1 MSSVSMLCFEGL
13 PIILPHFI
21 PCIQFPAFYGILWTM
36 ITVPT
41 PQFIIIAY
49 TIFGVKM
56 FVQEISNLSRITKYE
71 LVNQH
76 NRLNKLMMRNKFM
89 LSSIWTLTFFGLT
102 LIKRFRKLR

>member
-1 MSSVSMLCFEGL
+1 MSSVAMLCFEGL

-36 ITVPT
+36 ITVPK
-41 PQFIIIAY
+41 PQFILIAY

-71 LVNQH
+71 FVNQH
-76 NRLNKLMMRNKFM
+76 NRLHKLMRNKFI
-89 LSSIWTLTFFGLT
+89 LSSIWTLIFLGLT
-102 LIKRFRKLR
+102 LVKRFRKLR